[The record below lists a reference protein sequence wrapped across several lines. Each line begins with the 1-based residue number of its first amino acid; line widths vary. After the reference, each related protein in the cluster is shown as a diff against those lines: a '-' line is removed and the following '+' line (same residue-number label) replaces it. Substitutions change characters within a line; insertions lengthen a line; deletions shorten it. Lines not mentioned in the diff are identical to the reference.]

1 MNARKMLKEIKSDG
15 RYIDRRL
22 LKPCPFCGGKAKME
36 RGEHSRPEEGY
47 EYYIIECEEC
57 GAQVCGESRNT
68 YREDIG
74 KSIFSAVDKWN
85 RRTGEA
91 E

>member
-1 MNARKMLKEIKSDG
+1 MNARKILKEIKSDG
-15 RYIDRRL
+15 RYIERRL

-36 RGEHSRPEEGY
+36 RGEHSRPEEGFG
-47 EYYIIECEEC
+47 YYIIKCEEC
-57 GAQVCGESRNT
+57 GAFVSGKSRNT
-68 YREDIG
+68 YREHIG
-74 KSIFSAVDKWN
+74 KATFSVVDKWN

>member
-15 RYIDRRL
+15 LYIERRL

-47 EYYIIECEEC
+47 EYYIVECEEC
-57 GAQVCGESRNT
+57 GACVS
-68 YREDIG
+68 G
-74 KSIFSAVDKWN
+74 KSINNYQEKIEKAIFSASGKWN
-85 RRTGEA
+85 KRTGEA

>member
-57 GAQVCGESRNT
+57 GARVS
-68 YREDIG
+68 G
-74 KSIFSAVDKWN
+74 KSINNYQEKIEKATFSAIDKWN
-85 RRTGEA
+85 KRTGEA